1 MRADRIGLT
10 KLYNRFHTDTE
21 RDPRIEELRSLQR
34 QMDAA
39 VAHAY
44 GWDDLDLNHG
54 FHEVPYLPES
64 DRIRFTI
71 SETARIEVLQRL
83 SELNR
88 QRYEEEVAQGL
99 HSGSTKRPSPRT
111 PHTSQPVSATPV
123 QAGLDFDTAPMPT
136 VNGTIP
142 ATKILGFLGA
152 NQGWHAKSEILATT
166 GIPTAQWNAAIASLI
181 AEGKVERQEKN
192 VVRATVRLARPL
204 EVARRTEK
212 TGPESIRKNLR
223 VEHGR
228 KKHTEERK
236 AWVVVDRGLE
246 RDARLKDKGVRL
258 KGRHPALREG
268 AWVLV
273 LATDGR
279 IQRIGQV
286 LRIRIDVDSTAL
298 YFDKARTIEQQVSIG
313 ATGLV
318 PPSTGSIVPAPW
330 TEFAEAIPRAL
341 GITLADVPTIEDE
354 AYIRELL
361 QLAIMDDLLGPAGGP
376 RSSSST

>member
-1 MRADRIGLT
+1 MMRADRIGLT

-111 PHTSQPVSATPV
+111 PHTSQPVECHSGPSWARLRYSADAHREWHDP
-123 QAGLDFDTAPMPT
+123 G
-136 VNGTIP
+136 NENSRIP
-142 ATKILGFLGA
+142 RA

-181 AEGKVERQEKN
+181 AEGKVERQGEK
-192 VVRATVRLARPL
+192 
-204 EVARRTEK
+204 
-212 TGPESIRKNLR
+212 
-223 VEHGR
+223 
-228 KKHTEERK
+228 
-236 AWVVVDRGLE
+236 RGT
-246 RDARLKDKGVRL
+246 R
-258 KGRHPALREG
+258 
-268 AWVLV
+268 
-273 LATDGR
+273 
-279 IQRIGQV
+279 
-286 LRIRIDVDSTAL
+286 
-298 YFDKARTIEQQVSIG
+298 Y
-313 ATGLV
+313 
-318 PPSTGSIVPAPW
+318 
-330 TEFAEAIPRAL
+330 RAL
-341 GITLADVPTIEDE
+341 GKA
-354 AYIRELL
+354 
-361 QLAIMDDLLGPAGGP
+361 
-376 RSSSST
+376 S

>member
-1 MRADRIGLT
+1 M
-10 KLYNRFHTDTE
+10 
-21 RDPRIEELRSLQR
+21 EE
-34 QMDAA
+34 
-39 VAHAY
+39 
-44 GWDDLDLNHG
+44 
-54 FHEVPYLPES
+54 
-64 DRIRFTI
+64 
-71 SETARIEVLQRL
+71 
-83 SELNR
+83 
-88 QRYEEEVAQGL
+88 
-99 HSGSTKRPSPRT
+99 
-111 PHTSQPVSATPV
+111 
-123 QAGLDFDTAPMPT
+123 
-136 VNGTIP
+136 
-142 ATKILGFLGA
+142 
-152 NQGWHAKSEILATT
+152 
-166 GIPTAQWNAAIASLI
+166 
-181 AEGKVERQEKN
+181 
-192 VVRATVRLARPL
+192 
-204 EVARRTEK
+204 
-212 TGPESIRKNLR
+212 
-223 VEHGR
+223 

-376 RSSSST
+376 EELIVDMSVRDRYLVGKLAPMENAERGEDLPPAERKDEEQPDDLVPKGLKPGLEPEKVSDGAESESGEELDLTSNQSLVPSSMGFTFCVDGQAETLDVAVAWGVTSGSSRTTRPTPAFTRRPAR